1 MPDSEKTEY
10 EIGYGKPPKSGQF
23 RKGQSGNPKG
33 RPKGVPNLNRII
45 QQLLSEQVTIT
56 EGGKKKR
63 VSTLVATLMRLKE
76 KALKGDMRAI
86 ERVLVLAG
94 DMAAELESSQAARSY
109 SSADADI
116 MERYRQDV
124 LKAQGEQKLEG
135 DGDV

>member
-1 MPDSEKTEY
+1 MPDSKKNEY

-33 RPKGVPNLNRII
+33 RPKGMPNLNRII
-45 QQLLSEQVTIT
+45 QQLLSEQVTIA
-56 EGGKKKR
+56 EGGKKRR

-86 ERVLVLAG
+86 ERLLVLAG
-94 DMAAELESSQAARSY
+94 DMAAELEANQAARSY
-109 SSADADI
+109 SAADADI

-124 LKAQGEQKLEG
+124 LKAQGEQKAEGVG
-135 DGDV
+135 DG